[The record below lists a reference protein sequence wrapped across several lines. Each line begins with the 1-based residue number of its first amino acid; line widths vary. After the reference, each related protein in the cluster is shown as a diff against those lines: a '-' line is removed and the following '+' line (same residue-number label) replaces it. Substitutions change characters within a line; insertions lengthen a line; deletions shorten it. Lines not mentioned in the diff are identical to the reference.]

1 MREDPDMSVYIIA
14 QISIHDREEY
24 RRYESGFMDV
34 FAQFQGELLAVSESA
49 TVIEGQWPC
58 TRTVL
63 MRFPSA
69 EEARRWYASPQY
81 QEIAQHRFRA
91 STGNA
96 VVVEEFKPV

>member
-1 MREDPDMSVYIIA
+1 MSVYIIA

-24 RRYESGFMDV
+24 RVYEAGFMDV
-34 FAQFQGELLAVSESA
+34 FAQFQGELLSVSENPV
-49 TVIEGQWPC
+49 VIEGQWPC

-69 EEARRWYASPQY
+69 EEARRWYASPAY
-81 QEIAQHRFRA
+81 QAIAQHRFRA

-96 VVVEEFKPV
+96 VVIEEFHPA

>member
-1 MREDPDMSVYIIA
+1 MSVYIIA

-24 RRYESGFMDV
+24 GLYEAGFMDV
-34 FAQFQGELLAVSESA
+34 FAQFQGELLAVSEDP

-69 EEARRWYASPQY
+69 EEARRWYASPEY
-81 QEIAQHRFRA
+81 QAIAQHRFRA

-96 VVVEEFKPV
+96 VVIEEFHPG

>member
-1 MREDPDMSVYIIA
+1 MAVYLVA
-14 QISIHDREEY
+14 QITIHDREEY
-24 RRYESGFMDV
+24 GIYEAGFLEV
-34 FAQFQGELLAVSESA
+34 FAQFEGELLAVSEEP

-81 QEIAQHRFRA
+81 QAIAEHRFRA

-96 VVVEEFKPV
+96 VVVEEFIPG